1 MRKNLYYLVTQRI
14 AQKSVLLFI
23 IRPTQNVAQKS
34 VLLFTI
40 RPTQNVA
47 QKSVLLFTIRPTQKI
62 AQSFVLPPPFPP
74 AAKGVAYSDSCYLPA
89 NRLLPTKQWAA
100 AY

>member
-1 MRKNLYYLVTQRI
+1 MVLFNQYKRLRENLYYLVTQRI
-14 AQKSVLLFI
+14 AQKSVLLF
-23 IRPTQNVAQKS
+23 
-34 VLLFTI
+34 TI
-40 RPTQNVA
+40 RPTQNV
-47 QKSVLLFTIRPTQKI
+47 